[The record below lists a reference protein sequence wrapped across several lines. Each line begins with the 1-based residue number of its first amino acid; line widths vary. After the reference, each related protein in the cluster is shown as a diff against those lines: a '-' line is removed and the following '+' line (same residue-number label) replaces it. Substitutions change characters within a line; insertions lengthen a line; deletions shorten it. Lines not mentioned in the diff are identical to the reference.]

1 MTTMTNGWTNGSSS
15 AVYQYAVTT
24 GTTAY
29 PYVVTAGG
37 WSQPVPSSP
46 PAPKPQTALE
56 WLDAE
61 IERTC
66 ALARLK
72 PEAA

>member
-1 MTTMTNGWTNGSSS
+1 MTTMTNGWTNGSS

-29 PYVVTAGG
+29 PYVVTAGAGG
-37 WSQPVPSSP
+37 WSQPSP
-46 PAPKPQTALE
+46 PRPQTALE